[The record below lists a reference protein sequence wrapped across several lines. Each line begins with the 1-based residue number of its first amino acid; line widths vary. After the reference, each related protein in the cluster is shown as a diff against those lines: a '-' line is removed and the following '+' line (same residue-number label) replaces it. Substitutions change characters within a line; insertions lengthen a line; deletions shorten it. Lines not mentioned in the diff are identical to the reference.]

1 MDETTL
7 KILLLGDSSVGKSS
21 LMLRFTDN
29 TFEENFGSTIG
40 AEFKNKDIQI
50 NDEKIKLNIL
60 DTAGQER
67 YRSVAKN
74 FIRKVGGI
82 IFVFDLSNNNSFENI
97 KDWLMTADDAN
108 NNYQKILVGNK
119 LDIPE
124 RKIDKERAEKFSEKY
139 NMKYFETSAKEGTNV
154 ELIFKEIAELILSN
168 KPEKEDNNNTSILSN
183 QSNNSK
189 KHCCKNK

>member
-1 MDETTL
+1 MDEITL

-50 NDEKIKLNIL
+50 NDEKIKLHIL

-82 IFVFDLSNNNSFENI
+82 IFVFDLSNNDSFENI

-124 RKIDKERAEKFSEKY
+124 RKIDKERAEKLGEKY

>member
-60 DTAGQER
+60 DTAGQEG
-67 YRSVAKN
+67 YRSVTKN
-74 FIRKVGGI
+74 IIRKVDGI
-82 IFVFDLSNNNSFENI
+82 IFVFDLSNNDSFENI

-124 RKIDKERAEKFSEKY
+124 RKIDKERAEKFSKKY
-139 NMKYFETSAKEGTNV
+139 NMNYFETSAKEGTNV